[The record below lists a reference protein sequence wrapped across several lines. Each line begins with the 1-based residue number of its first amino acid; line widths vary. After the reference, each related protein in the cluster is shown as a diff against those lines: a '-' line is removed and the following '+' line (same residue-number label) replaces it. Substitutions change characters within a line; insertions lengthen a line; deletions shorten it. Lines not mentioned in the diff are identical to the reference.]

1 MDLNLAFKIGTFP
14 LFIPRGHDADTT
26 YKNSVRIITPT
37 NLIKL
42 LSSYKLCTD
51 VENKTAKK
59 SSTPYTVPHNIKHS
73 NLSLNKQNTYFRPD
87 FATFSLKIRKN
98 VKFAKNLTSPVFPR
112 QTKFPR
118 DSR

>member
-14 LFIPRGHDADTT
+14 LFIPRDHDPYTT
-26 YKNSVRIITPT
+26 YKNSVRNITPT
-37 NLIKL
+37 SLIKL
-42 LSSYKLCTD
+42 LSSYKLCTG

-73 NLSLNKQNTYFRPD
+73 NLSLNQPNIYFPPD
-87 FATFSLKIRKN
+87 FATFSLKIRNN
-98 VKFAKNLTSPVFPR
+98 VKSGKNLATPVFPR

-118 DSR
+118 DSQ